1 MRKLLL
7 TLFLAPIIW
16 AQNTNKMDVQPG
28 PDGKQGRI
36 QFKGSGT
43 TAPTAPT
50 GSAVNIFQ
58 RNGKMLCKDASGS
71 DCWGVTNAAG
81 TDVPL
86 ANISG
91 ALVSVK
97 DYGAV
102 GNGVADDTTAITN
115 AIAANPSIY
124 FPCGSYKITS
134 KISLSSNKTIQGC
147 APANHWRGDSGT
159 KIVYYGTDRAI
170 EIKPPNSTGYDT
182 INILDMEI
190 NGDNATS
197 TARGLVI
204 DGSNSSA
211 YVEGVYTSGLTI
223 KNFPGYQLYG
233 TGLIF
238 MLSFHNSSFFN
249 ISRTS
254 GEHVVYF
261 GDNQYRSQV
270 YFYDCFLA
278 QYTVNKWAFWEELGT
293 GTNFS
298 GGTVAMAA
306 NLAFPLG
313 AHGIRANGG
322 LNVWGTSI
330 EGLSGAYSSQTG
342 IKYTGTNGGLISATI
357 ITSAIGIEI
366 GDGTNKTAAAE
377 GLTIAGN
384 VGGNFG
390 ADVWIWDGGSRTATQ
405 IIQIGRA
412 DATPVVYNGRA
423 TVDGVYTDVLYFNM
437 GGSGLNLGGMPL
449 ITTGTVSTGGL
460 SPTTVTAS
468 QAITSADNITGWR
481 LESTTGI
488 LRAPTTT
495 PLLVDNNA
503 QTQNKVNLIVRS
515 WSSQT
520 NPFLSLQDSSGV
532 EKARWNIDGSL
543 QIIGVTYANLPTPS
557 NGQFVYC
564 TDCQQANPCA
574 SGGSGAFAR
583 REAGAWN
590 CAGSGGGG
598 GGSYTF
604 NSGTGTVA
612 STVGTTITYNVD
624 TATVPTFLTGA
635 TSIDFGSIAQNN
647 CSTSTI
653 TVTGAVTGDAVA
665 PGWPAA
671 LEAGLTGIMNVT
683 AANTVTVTLCKITS
697 GSVDPANNTFRA
709 TIVRSF

>member
-16 AQNTNKMDVQPG
+16 AQNTNKIDVQPG
-28 PDGKQGRI
+28 SDGKQGRI

-190 NGDNATS
+190 NGDNAIS

-270 YFYDCFLA
+270 YFYDCTLG
-278 QYTVNKWAFWEELGT
+278 QYTVGKWAFWEELGT

-298 GGTVAMAA
+298 GGTVFMAGLSGS
-306 NLAFPLG
+306 NG

-322 LNVWGTSI
+322 LNVWGTSV
-330 EGLSGAYSSQTG
+330 EGLPGATSSQTG

-357 ITSAIGIEI
+357 ISNAIGIEI

-377 GLTIAGN
+377 GLTIAGTVGNN
-384 VGGNFG
+384 VT
-390 ADVWIWDGGSRTATQ
+390 DVYIWDGGSRTATQ
-405 IIQIGRA
+405 IIQIGRP
-412 DATPVVYNGRA
+412 DATPVVTNARA
-423 TVDGVYTDVLYFNM
+423 TTDGVYTDVLYFNM

-468 QAITSADNITGWR
+468 QAITSADNITGLR

-604 NSGTGTVA
+604 NSGTGTSA

-635 TSIDFGSIAQNN
+635 TSIDFGSIAQNT

-683 AANTVTVTLCKITS
+683 AANTVTVTLCKNTS

>member
-1 MRKLLL
+1 MKKLLL
-7 TLFLAPIIW
+7 LAGFTFVSW
-16 AQNTNKMDVQPG
+16 AQNTSRIDIVPTRTT
-28 PDGKQGRI
+28 QGRI
-36 QFKGSGT
+36 QFKGDGT
-43 TAPTAPT
+43 GSPTAPT
-50 GSAVNIFQ
+50 GNSVNVFQ
-58 RNGKMLCKDASGS
+58 RNGKLLCKDSSGA
-71 DCWGVTNAAG
+71 DCWSVTNAAG
-81 TDVPL
+81 TDVPI

-91 ALVSVK
+91 SLVSVK

-102 GNGVADDTTAITN
+102 GDGSTDDTTAITN

-270 YFYDCFLA
+270 YFYDCTLG
-278 QYTVNKWAFWEELGT
+278 QYTVGKWAFWEELGT

-298 GGTVAMAA
+298 GGTVFMAGLSGS
-306 NLAFPLG
+306 NG
-313 AHGIRANGG
+313 SHGIRANGG
-322 LNVWGTSI
+322 LNVWGTSV
-330 EGLSGAYSSQTG
+330 EGLPGATSSQTG

-357 ITSAIGIEI
+357 ISNAIGIEI

-377 GLTIAGN
+377 GLTIAGTVGNN
-384 VGGNFG
+384 VT
-390 ADVWIWDGGSRTATQ
+390 DVYIWDGGSRTATQ
-405 IIQIGRA
+405 IIQIGRP
-412 DATPVVYNGRA
+412 DATPIVINARA
-423 TVDGVYTDVLYFNM
+423 TTDGVYTDVLYFNM

-468 QAITSADNITGWR
+468 QAITSADNITGLR

-503 QTQNKVNLIVRS
+503 QTQNKVNLVVRS

-557 NGQFVYC
+557 NGQLVYC

-598 GGSYTF
+598 GGGTITAV
-604 NSGTGTVA
+604 NSGTGMIA
-612 STVGTTITYNVD
+612 STVGTTVTVNVD
-624 TATVPTFLTGA
+624 TATVPTYIAGS
-635 TSIDFGSIAQNN
+635 TSIDFGSISQSA
-647 CSTSTI
+647 CSTSNI
-653 TVTGAVTGDAVA
+653 TVTGAVTGDTIA
-665 PGWPAA
+665 PGWPAT
-671 LEAGLTGIMNVT
+671 LEAGLIGTMSVT
-683 AANTVTVTLCKITS
+683 AANTVTVTLCKITT
-697 GSVDPANNTFRA
+697 GAVDPANNTFKA
-709 TIVRSF
+709 TVVRSF

>member
-7 TLFLAPIIW
+7 TLFLSPVIW
-16 AQNTNKMDVQPG
+16 AQNTNKIDVQPG
-28 PDGKQGRI
+28 SDGKQGRI

-270 YFYDCFLA
+270 YFYDCTLG
-278 QYTVNKWAFWEELGT
+278 QYTVGKWAFWEELGT

-298 GGTVAMAA
+298 GGTVFMAGLSGS
-306 NLAFPLG
+306 NG
-313 AHGIRANGG
+313 SHGIRANGG
-322 LNVWGTSI
+322 LNVWGTSV
-330 EGLSGAYSSQTG
+330 EGLPGATSSQTG

-357 ITSAIGIEI
+357 ISNAIGIEI

-377 GLTIAGN
+377 GLTIAGTVGNN
-384 VGGNFG
+384 VT
-390 ADVWIWDGGSRTATQ
+390 DVYIWDGGSRTATQ
-405 IIQIGRA
+405 IIQIGRP
-412 DATPVVYNGRA
+412 DATPTVTNARA
-423 TVDGVYTDVLYFNM
+423 TTDGVYTDVLYFNM

-468 QAITSADNITGWR
+468 QAITSADNITGLR

-503 QTQNKVNLIVRS
+503 QTQNKVNLVVRS

-604 NSGTGTVA
+604 NSGTGTIA
-612 STVGTTITYNVD
+612 STVGTTITYSVD
-624 TATVPTFLTGA
+624 PATVPNFLTGA